1 MSRRHLTMLFAL
13 AALWGASF
21 MFIKIGDRE
30 LHPFTLVGFRMALG
44 ALTLVPIVLATVGAR
59 RALTELRAAAGPLA
73 VTGLINSAIPIL
85 AITWAETRIDSSLT
99 AIIQASA
106 PLFTALLA
114 LRFSRE
120 EQVRGSRLIG
130 LFVGFFGVA
139 FLVGGKPSGELV
151 AGLAVVFSAF
161 CYAAA
166 GIYAG
171 RRLKGVSPFVTAFG
185 ALSVATLATLPVGLL
200 QLPDHVPGWKVT
212 ASMLTLGIAGTGLAY
227 VLYYGLLSGAGASR
241 AILITYLV
249 PLFAVVYGA
258 VLLGEPVTAATI
270 GGLALVLA
278 GVSLGTGAVRVAR
291 RPRVARRAPT
301 IDAGTSK
308 SRV

>member
-1 MSRRHLTMLFAL
+1 MLFAL

-30 LHPFTLVGFRMALG
+30 LEPFTLVGFRLTLG

-59 RALTELRAAAGPLA
+59 RALTELRAAAWPLA
-73 VTGLINSAIPIL
+73 VVGLTNSAIPIL
-85 AITWAETRIDSSLT
+85 SITWAETRIDSGLT

-114 LRFSRE
+114 LRFSRDE
-120 EQVRGSRLIG
+120 RVNGSRLVG
-130 LFVGFFGVA
+130 LVVGFAGVA
-139 FLVGGKPSGELV
+139 MLVGGKPSGELV

-171 RRLKGVSPFVTAFG
+171 RRLKGVSPLVIAFG
-185 ALSVATLATLPVGLL
+185 TLTVAAFATLPVGLF
-200 QLPDHVPGWKVT
+200 QLPDHVTGWKVT

-227 VLYYGLLSGAGASR
+227 ILYYALIAGAGASR

-249 PLFAVVYGA
+249 PTFAVVYGA

-278 GVSLGTGAVRVAR
+278 GVALGTGAFRVAR
-291 RPRVARRAPT
+291 RPKIARRAPT
-301 IDAGTSK
+301 IDAGASK
-308 SRV
+308 TRV